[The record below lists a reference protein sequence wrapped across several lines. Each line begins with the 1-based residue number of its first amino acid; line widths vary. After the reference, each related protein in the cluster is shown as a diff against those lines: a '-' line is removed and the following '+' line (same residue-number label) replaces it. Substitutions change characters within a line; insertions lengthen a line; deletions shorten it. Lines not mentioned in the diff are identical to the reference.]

1 MSKREFF
8 SKAVIPVITVL
19 GLAFILRPLCM
30 VQGEL
35 DWRLLLLFVGIP
47 FGIHKMFLWLV
58 PTGMGI
64 SGTVGVAAFYLLLGG
79 VIGSVVMMWR
89 LLVAAVTLVKGLF
102 NGIFWITGI
111 SR

>member
-64 SGTVGVAAFYLLLGG
+64 S
-79 VIGSVVMMWR
+79 
-89 LLVAAVTLVKGLF
+89 
-102 NGIFWITGI
+102 
-111 SR
+111 

>member
-1 MSKREFF
+1 MSKRVFF
-8 SKAVIPVITVL
+8 SKAVIPVISVF
-19 GLAFILRPLCM
+19 GLAFLFRPLCM

-47 FGIHKMFLWLV
+47 FGIQKMFLWLV

-64 SGTVGVAAFYLLLGG
+64 SGTIGVAAFNLLLGG
-79 VIGSVVMMWR
+79 VIGSAVMMWKM
-89 LLVAAVTLVKGLF
+89 LVAAITLIRGLF
-102 NGIFWITGI
+102 TGFFWITGI